1 MFLIIWRC
9 ARRLD
14 TAEKLADFFLLDC
27 GYFFLEIYC
36 MRSLAL
42 HIKIKIP
49 AAFAAVR
56 AFFYEGLQKGMFEFN
71 KS

>member
-1 MFLIIWRC
+1 
-9 ARRLD
+9 
-14 TAEKLADFFLLDC
+14 
-27 GYFFLEIYC
+27 

-56 AFFYEGLQKGMFEFN
+56 AFFYGGLQKGMFEFN

>member
-14 TAEKLADFFLLDC
+14 TAEKLADFFSAGLRL
-27 GYFFLEIYC
+27 FLLEIYC

-49 AAFAAVR
+49 KAFAAAR
-56 AFFYEGLQKGMFEFN
+56 AFFYGGLQKGMFEFN